1 MDKNIETIK
10 RYFQLSDSA
19 SIDRRSL
26 NEIIEMFST
35 NAEIISADGQI
46 FPNDE
51 ISIESFFT
59 DFFTRNRQLKH
70 ISIAKKTDNGYQ
82 ASWVVCG
89 RKFDDSL
96 FCLKGIDYY
105 QFSPYGLIKKLEVKV
120 VSV

>member
-10 RYFQLSDSA
+10 KYFQLSDSA

-51 ISIESFFT
+51 I
-59 DFFTRNRQLKH
+59 
-70 ISIAKKTDNGYQ
+70 
-82 ASWVVCG
+82 
-89 RKFDDSL
+89 
-96 FCLKGIDYY
+96 
-105 QFSPYGLIKKLEVKV
+105 
-120 VSV
+120 